1 MKNYDL
7 IEEFLSRTTERYWD
21 EAMLEDK
28 NYLVPKDKI
37 CDYVRSIIR
46 IPYRDFLSYLRD
58 NPSTESIESKNITQC
73 SSFVAC
79 ERDMCKILEREN
91 NPGFSYEQIGQLL
104 KDKTGSN
111 TLDAYKKYGEN
122 QIKTSQQL
130 GLAFE
135 YFGDWY
141 LSSIGYVYLMLS
153 PTEQHSLL
161 ARTLLRDC
169 LYAQIIKDLSTTNV
183 DLLSYM
189 ECISSDSTKAR
200 RYGCVEFLVKMCIE
214 ECNREGTNIYS
225 IKPRT
230 SFQKKKDEWIVKSY
244 SHYLPIAT
252 KINENLPIHLS
263 RRAHIPISNDGS
275 YKDKY
280 ISLITSVP
288 LLTESEEKNLF
299 LQYKGGDENAYHAIC
314 EAHLPIIFDIAC
326 KFKEISPNIDI
337 QDLVGEGVFA
347 LCKAI
352 ELFNPTYSTR
362 LISYAMHGIKQ
373 RMQECVDTYSS
384 FVHLPTKQ
392 RELGEKISTSRE
404 RYFFEHQIPATAE
417 DLASIL
423 DIPIYKIAENIWLTT
438 EFVSLEDCDEIQ
450 YIESN
455 EYADRKVWIESLA
468 SDIEIAFNAL
478 TSREVDILHRYF
490 GLGRPEME
498 LEEIGVELDL
508 TRERVRQIKEKAV
521 RKLKC
526 CSRVGILHSYLGGD
540 HFAFIETFDRG
551 CVRGNIVLDV
561 NPNEETQILDN
572 VKTKNVTKNTQDKN
586 DKINKQ
592 QKRLNIEKR
601 LIEEEIKKKFSFSMN
616 KKAIPNKNSERYNY
630 ICRLISEN
638 RKVGGLLEELVD
650 IERKMLCDEPAK
662 EKFSKVVLVHMEENL
677 SVLEENVN
685 LVAKRTLNELRA
697 RVEYLRNHVNNIFF
711 DDSTFKKYCLQINN
725 MNRNKLR
732 GKYAPHKPI
741 LLLAI
746 TDYVEEAVGKNN
758 EIHQILE
765 PIPILPNLSNYYSKR
780 WMKHVQSNIFKQS
793 YATPLKYMESE
804 PFYRLVPR
812 PGKRYTGTLT
822 APAID
827 KAFLGVKLDSQLLQ
841 FIMQSETREE
851 LRKLLIAM
859 I

>member
-1 MKNYDL
+1 M
-7 IEEFLSRTTERYWD
+7 
-21 EAMLEDK
+21 
-28 NYLVPKDKI
+28 
-37 CDYVRSIIR
+37 
-46 IPYRDFLSYLRD
+46 
-58 NPSTESIESKNITQC
+58 
-73 SSFVAC
+73 
-79 ERDMCKILEREN
+79 
-91 NPGFSYEQIGQLL
+91 
-104 KDKTGSN
+104 
-111 TLDAYKKYGEN
+111 
-122 QIKTSQQL
+122 
-130 GLAFE
+130 
-135 YFGDWY
+135 
-141 LSSIGYVYLMLS
+141 
-153 PTEQHSLL
+153 
-161 ARTLLRDC
+161 
-169 LYAQIIKDLSTTNV
+169 
-183 DLLSYM
+183 
-189 ECISSDSTKAR
+189 
-200 RYGCVEFLVKMCIE
+200 
-214 ECNREGTNIYS
+214 
-225 IKPRT
+225 
-230 SFQKKKDEWIVKSY
+230 
-244 SHYLPIAT
+244 PIAT

-263 RRAHIPISNDGS
+263 RRAHIPVSNDGS

-299 LQYKGGDENAYHAIC
+299 LQYKGGDESAYHAIC

-438 EFVSLEDCDEIQ
+438 EFESLEECDEIQ

-521 RKLKC
+521 GKLKC

-572 VKTKNVTKNTQDKN
+572 VKTKSVIKNTQDKN

-630 ICRLISEN
+630 IYRLISEN
-638 RKVGGLLEELVD
+638 RKVGGLLEELVN

-746 TDYVEEAVGKNN
+746 TDYVEEALGKNN